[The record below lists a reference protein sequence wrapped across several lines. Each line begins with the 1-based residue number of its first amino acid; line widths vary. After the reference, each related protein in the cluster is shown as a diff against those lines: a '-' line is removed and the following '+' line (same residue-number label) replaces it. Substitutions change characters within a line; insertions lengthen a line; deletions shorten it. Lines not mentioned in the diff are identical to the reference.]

1 MKRLLPALLAV
12 ILLCSCV
19 AQPAAPEQKQYTAT
33 FLDVFDTVTTIVGR
47 ADSQE
52 TFEAAAQAIHD
63 DLLFYHQRLMI
74 PYKQIHLG
82 KFYFYLLKKVYLQL
96 CSYFH
101 LLV

>member
-33 FLDVFDTVTTIVGR
+33 FLDVFDTVTTVVGR

-52 TFEAAAQAIHD
+52 TFDSLDFKISSADINIIITYLKRKVKECAIMD
-63 DLLFYHQRLMI
+63 
-74 PYKQIHLG
+74 PW
-82 KFYFYLLKKVYLQL
+82 LK
-96 CSYFH
+96 
-101 LLV
+101 